1 MLKAKDIMTASP
13 ITLTPET
20 DIVTAVKTLLDNKIN
35 GVPVLEGEKLVGVLT
50 QSDLVAQQKELQL
63 PSFFTLLDGVFPLA
77 SYEELDKEMQKISA
91 IVVGQAMTSNPTFV
105 SPEADLTQIATIMA
119 EQKLYTLPVV
129 NEGKLVGVVGKEDV
143 LRTLVE
149 QGQ

>member
-1 MLKAKDIMTASP
+1 MLKAKDIMTPSP

-20 DIVTAVKTLLDNKIN
+20 DIITAVKTLLENKIN
-35 GVPVLEGEKLVGVLT
+35 GVPVMDGDKLMGVLT
-50 QSDLVAQQKELQL
+50 QSDLVAQQKELQV

-77 SYEELDKEMQKISA
+77 SYDDLDKEVEKISA
-91 IVVGQAMTSNPTFV
+91 TVVGQAMTVDITTIT
-105 SPEADLTQIATIMA
+105 PETEIMQIATIMA

-129 NEGKLVGVVGKEDV
+129 DNGRLVGVVGKEDV
-143 LRTLVE
+143 LRTLVR